1 MNKQDRRIGFRTSI
15 TEMQDDFNKAYETLK
30 AIETKWDELRDLAS
44 STIAKLTPELHT
56 IYKSSQDEHFV
67 ILQTAL
73 INYWYLVETIS
84 LLGIESTGISKHVT
98 NIEKDI
104 KELKLRIK

>member
-15 TEMQDDFNKAYETLK
+15 TEMQDDFNKAYEVLK
-30 AIETKWDELRDLAS
+30 ALKTKWDELRDLAS
-44 STIAKLTPELHT
+44 SSVAKLTPDLHA
-56 IYKSSQDEHFV
+56 IYKSSRDEHFV

-73 INYWYLVETIS
+73 INYWHLVETIS
-84 LLGIESTGISKHVT
+84 LLGIEITDISKQVT

-104 KELKLRIK
+104 KELKLQTK